1 MDLGYG
7 AWRRLYIVVIH
18 SSKLHLNDFGNVHGR
33 RQEITVW
40 CMKMNKNK
48 RSVGYG
54 ILRHSMLQPH
64 FLADL
69 GLPIPGDGGVDW
81 RAFGGRGAF
90 GVCRLAHIIVRLCV
104 NGSPCVQGVRSD
116 PMSKRIKGQERRQ
129 GLQPSFDYAG
139 DRLH

>member
-1 MDLGYG
+1 M
-7 AWRRLYIVVIH
+7 
-18 SSKLHLNDFGNVHGR
+18 LHLSDFGNVHGR

-54 ILRHSMLQPH
+54 VLRHSMLQPH

-81 RAFGGRGAF
+81 RAFGGERRVWGVPLGAYHHAF
-90 GVCRLAHIIVRLCV
+90 VRERQPLRTGC
-104 NGSPCVQGVRSD
+104 SQR

-129 GLQPSFDYAG
+129 GLQPSFDYAR